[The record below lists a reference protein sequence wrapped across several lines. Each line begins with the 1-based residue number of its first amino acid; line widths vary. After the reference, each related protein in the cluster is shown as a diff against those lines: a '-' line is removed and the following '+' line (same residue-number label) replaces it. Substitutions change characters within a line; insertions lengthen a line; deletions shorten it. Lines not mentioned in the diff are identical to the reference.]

1 LDDLLTVLQAA
12 ADLRPADE
20 TAATMRLQLAT
31 RLDPVHPG
39 LAARVRALDDWH
51 AEVFADFIADA
62 HVVAEAL
69 EHAPPRD
76 GLAADDTRVG

>member
-1 LDDLLTVLQAA
+1 LDDLLIVLQAA

-20 TAATMRLQLAT
+20 TATSMRLQLAT
-31 RLDPVHPG
+31 RLDAIHPG

-51 AEVFADFIADA
+51 AEVLADFIADA
-62 HVVAEAL
+62 HVVADAL

-76 GLAADDTRVG
+76 GPAPDDTRVG